1 MNYIWCFMI
10 IISLV
15 YSFFCG
21 TVEKT
26 FAAATNAAA
35 KSVEVVLSF
44 AGIMCLWSGILRIC
58 EASGISGAIKK
69 ALSPLLGLL
78 FRNLRDESA
87 KNLITMNITANLL
100 GMGNAATPSGIAA
113 MKRLDELNSKK
124 SKPSYEMCVFAIVN
138 TCALSFVPSTVI
150 AMLSGAGAQNP
161 TAIIVPVWIVS
172 VISLCAGLAAV
183 RLLCRR

>member
-1 MNYIWCFMI
+1 MNYVWCFMI
-10 IISLV
+10 IVSLI
-15 YSFFCG
+15 YSFFNG
-21 TVEKT
+21 TVEQT
-26 FAAATNAAA
+26 FAAATDAAA

-44 AGIMCLWSGILRIC
+44 AGIMCLWSGVLQIC
-58 EASGISGAIKK
+58 DASGISGIIKK

-78 FRNLRDESA
+78 FRNLSDESA

-113 MKRLDELNSKK
+113 MKRLDEINGKK
-124 SKPSYEMCVFAIVN
+124 ISPSYEMCVFTVLN

-150 AMLSGAGAQNP
+150 AMLSGAGSQNP

-172 VISLCAGLAAV
+172 VISLCAGLIAV